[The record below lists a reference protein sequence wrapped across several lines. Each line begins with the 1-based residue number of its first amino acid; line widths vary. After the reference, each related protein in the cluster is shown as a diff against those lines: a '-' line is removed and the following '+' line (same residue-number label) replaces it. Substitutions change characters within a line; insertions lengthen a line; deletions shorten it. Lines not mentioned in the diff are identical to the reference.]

1 MFLRATDEQGG
12 AYSLCSLFMGMRDG
26 EDPDAGGAGQGAAEI
41 VGSRIPEGHPLRVLF
56 REATAWAFRH
66 GEFPEPRA
74 SDARLRRYL
83 SEDLLTRFLHMDQ
96 LHQLRDARGRALA
109 DVAEMLIS
117 GEASGVSPEL
127 RALTVQ
133 RHIGDYTLF
142 ITGLFPESLERIRRD
157 WTRKDSVMVQLG
169 DLVVPFRDPGE
180 YYEEAGRRAYWR
192 ASEIGRQA
200 GLTEAELFETL
211 SEFFRVYVNLMN
223 LIRIYLDA
231 SPAFEEHKRLV
242 I

>member
-1 MFLRATDEQGG
+1 MGACQGEGATT
-12 AYSLCSLFMGMRDG
+12 
-26 EDPDAGGAGQGAAEI
+26 I
-41 VGSRIPEGHPLRVLF
+41 VSREIPEGHPLRVLF
-56 REATAWAFRH
+56 REAASWAFRH
-66 GEFPEPRA
+66 GQFPEPRA
-74 SDARLRRYL
+74 RDERLRRYL
-83 SEDLLTRFLHMDQ
+83 SEDLLTRFLHVDQ
-96 LHQLRDARGRALA
+96 LYRLRDAGGRPLA

-117 GEASGVSPEL
+117 GEASGGPEEL

-192 ASEIGRQA
+192 ASEIGREA
-200 GLTEAELFETL
+200 GLSEAEVFEML
-211 SEFFRVYVNLMN
+211 SEFFRVYVQLMN
-223 LIRIYLDA
+223 LIRIYLEA
-231 SPAFEEHKRLV
+231 SPVFEEHRGLMS
-242 I
+242 